1 MFRTDTIEYSLY
13 LLSEYNKIDYLNEN
27 ISVDSYD
34 WDLLEEY
41 IQRSVHVELLE
52 SFKLAK
58 IYPSPNELKHVYEVE
73 TLKKLKFEVILNYAD
88 PEKSYDLTNIR
99 ESAYKLKH
107 DNKLTKEYSDLKN
120 VLKASDGV
128 ICMVMFKDS
137 EGSTKLTGKVDRISG
152 LELFRTINEVLKD
165 SFYKSELLGKISCVG
180 MRIDN
185 SEKNRRLPF
194 YKMLHK
200 KYWNIFFPNLFVD
213 EKSEN
218 EYNYTLLYFHK

>member
-27 ISVDSYD
+27 VSIDSYD

-41 IQRSVHVELLE
+41 IQRSGHVELLE
-52 SFKLAK
+52 SFKLVN
-58 IYPSPNELKHVYEVE
+58 IDSSSNELKHVYEVE

-88 PEKSYDLTNIR
+88 PEKSYDLAKSR
-99 ESAYKLKH
+99 EATYKVKH

-120 VLKASDGV
+120 ILKTSNGI

-137 EGSTKLTGKVDRISG
+137 KGSTKLTGKVDKIYG

-165 SFYKSELLGKISCVG
+165 SFYKSGFLEKISCVG

-200 KYWNIFFPNLFVD
+200 KYWISFFPNLFVD
-213 EKSEN
+213 EKSEK
-218 EYNYTLLYFHK
+218 EYDYTLLYFHK

>member
-13 LLSEYNKIDYLNEN
+13 LLSEYNKIDYLNEKV
-27 ISVDSYD
+27 SVDSYD

-41 IQRSVHVELLE
+41 IQRSGHVELLE
-52 SFKLAK
+52 SFKLVN
-58 IYPSPNELKHVYEVE
+58 IDSSTNELKHVYEVE
-73 TLKKLKFEVILNYAD
+73 TLKKLKFEVILNYAN
-88 PEKSYDLTNIR
+88 PENSYDLANSR
-99 ESAYKLKH
+99 EAGYKVKK

-120 VLKASDGV
+120 ILKTSDGI

-137 EGSTKLTGKVDRISG
+137 EGSTKLTGKVDKISG

-165 SFYKSELLGKISCVG
+165 SFYKSGFLEKISCVG

-200 KYWNIFFPNLFVD
+200 KYWNSFFPNLFVD
-213 EKSEN
+213 EKSEKQ
-218 EYNYTLLYFHK
+218 YNYTLLYFHK